1 MAAAYAGGLVIPEG
15 VPGERPYVIANFVA
29 SLDGVTSYTE
39 PGYIGGGAISGFN
52 EPDHFV
58 MGLLRARGDAVIFR
72 SRTLHQD
79 PGHLRLAPFVYPA
92 LTHAHP
98 ALPPPLRPQ
107 DTLPPN
113 Q

>member
-39 PGYIGGGAISGFN
+39 LGHIGGGAISGFN

-58 MGLLRARGDAVIFR
+58 MGLLRARVDAVIFG
-72 SRTLHQD
+72 SGPPPLD
-79 PGHLRLAPFVYPA
+79 AGHVPVAPFRYPP
-92 LTHAHP
+92 LTAPHA
-98 ALPPPLRPQ
+98 ALPPH
-107 DTLPPN
+107 
-113 Q
+113 